1 MSVTPRCLDR
11 SLVRE
16 ILADIRSVHPIGIR
30 IEAISSRFM
39 GDPYRGETLGGS
51 ASSDESF
58 TASLDAFDCVTY
70 VESILALAGAS
81 DPRKFADNL
90 RCIRYRNGIVGWVS
104 RNHYMTA
111 WIRNNVRAG
120 FVSNQTK
127 GPGLIDRSR
136 KLNVVDGLAEKTILV
151 RSIRKRDFLRRGSEV
166 STGDLVFFASTRRN
180 LDVFHCGV
188 LIRSGERIL
197 LRHAARSR
205 GRVVEQA
212 LEGFLAANRMSGVI
226 LVRPRDIVLEAA

>member
-1 MSVTPRCLDR
+1 
-11 SLVRE
+11 
-16 ILADIRSVHPIGIR
+16 
-30 IEAISSRFM
+30 M
-39 GDPYRGETLGGS
+39 GDPYRGNTLGGS
-51 ASSDESF
+51 PSSDESF
-58 TASLDAFDCVTY
+58 TASLDAFDCLTY

-81 DPRKFADNL
+81 DLRKFADNL
-90 RCIRYRNGIVGWVS
+90 RCIRYRNGNVGWVS

-127 GPGLIDRSR
+127 GSGLIDRSR
-136 KLNVVDGLAEKTILV
+136 KLNVVEGLAEKTILV
-151 RSIRKRDFLRRGSEV
+151 RSIRKRDFLRRRSEV

-188 LIRSGERIL
+188 LIRSGERVL

-226 LVRPRDIVLEAA
+226 LVRPRDIALEAA